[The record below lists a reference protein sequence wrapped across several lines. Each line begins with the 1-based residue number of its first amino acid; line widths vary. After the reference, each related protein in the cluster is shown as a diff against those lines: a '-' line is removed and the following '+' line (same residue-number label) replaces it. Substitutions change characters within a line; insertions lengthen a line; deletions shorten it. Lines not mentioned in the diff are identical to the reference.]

1 MSSVVDSLR
10 GDVQAVGELGDETVA
25 EVAERIA
32 SLLAR
37 SVPGVV
43 LDLLSQAVA
52 ELSSQLPDGK
62 VEIRVSGDDVDL
74 SYVAVAEEPEP
85 VVAPAGDADGDL
97 SARITLRLS
106 EGLKLRVEQKA
117 AAESLSVNSFIVR
130 TLDRGTTQGART
142 SPGGT
147 RLRGY
152 AVT

>member
-1 MSSVVDSLR
+1 MSLVVDSLR

-32 SLLAR
+32 TVLSR

-43 LDLLSQAVA
+43 LDLLSQASA
-52 ELSSQLPDGK
+52 ELSSELPGGT
-62 VEIRVSGDDVDL
+62 VEIRVSGDDVGL
-74 SYVAVAEEPEP
+74 AYVAEDPVA
-85 VVAPAGDADGDL
+85 VPAGDTEGEL

-106 EGLKLRVEQKA
+106 EGLKLRVEQAA
-117 AAESLSVNSFIVR
+117 AAENLSVNSFIVR
-130 TLDRGTTQGART
+130 TLDRGTTQSAR
-142 SPGGT
+142 SSRGGT